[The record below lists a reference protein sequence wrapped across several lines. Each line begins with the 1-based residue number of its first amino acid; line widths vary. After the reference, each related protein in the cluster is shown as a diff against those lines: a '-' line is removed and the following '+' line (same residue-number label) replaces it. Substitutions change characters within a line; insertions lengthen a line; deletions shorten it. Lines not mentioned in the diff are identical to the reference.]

1 MIQRIEE
8 ITSEIMKTYRI
19 KEGINHLN
27 GPNLPS
33 RQSIIDILT
42 ILESIIFPGFQE
54 NEQIDEENLSFNLG
68 EKLLSVG
75 GRLMA
80 EIRKSLE
87 YRCRE
92 REDITDT
99 ECGEEARKLTFQ
111 FLERLPAI
119 REKTLTDVNAALKG
133 DPAAKTRE
141 EVILSYPGL
150 EAITVH
156 RMAHELHE
164 MEIPLIPRM
173 MNEHIHRKTGVDI
186 HPGATIG
193 ESFFIDHATGVVIG
207 ETTVIGKNVKIYQGV
222 TLGALSVAKEDAH
235 KKRHPTLEDN
245 VTIYAGATILGGNT
259 VIGSNTVIGGNVWIT
274 SSIPRDSIVYNKAT
288 DYILRN
294 RFNCPGQKETKA

>member
-1 MIQRIEE
+1 MINQIET
-8 ITSEIMKTYRI
+8 ITANIMKTYRI

-33 RQSIIDILT
+33 RQSVIDIIT
-42 ILESIIFPGFQE
+42 TLESIIFPGFQE
-54 NEQIDEENLSFNLG
+54 NEQLEEENLAFNLG

-92 REDITDT
+92 NNNFNPV
-99 ECGEEARKLTFQ
+99 ECGEEARKRTLE
-111 FLERLPAI
+111 FLQKLPEI
-119 REKTLTDVNAALKG
+119 RGKTLLDVRAAMDG
-133 DPAAKTRE
+133 DPAARSRE

-156 RMAHELHE
+156 RLAHELFI
-164 MEIPLIPRM
+164 MDIPLIPRM

-186 HPGATIG
+186 HPGAEIG

-222 TLGALSVAKEDAH
+222 TLGALSVKKENAN
-235 KKRHPTLEDN
+235 KKTPPHP
-245 VTIYAGATILGGNT
+245 GG
-259 VIGSNTVIGGNVWIT
+259 
-274 SSIPRDSIVYNKAT
+274 
-288 DYILRN
+288 
-294 RFNCPGQKETKA
+294 